1 MNEIEHLLEEAKS
14 KLIIGDRSSSSSSF
28 SQANA
33 YVFES
38 LGNSVICLVELL
50 KNQNKI
56 LSKIEKHLAPQN
68 IFDFTFISES
78 TNESSNK

>member
-14 KLIIGDRSSSSSSF
+14 KLIIGDRSSSF